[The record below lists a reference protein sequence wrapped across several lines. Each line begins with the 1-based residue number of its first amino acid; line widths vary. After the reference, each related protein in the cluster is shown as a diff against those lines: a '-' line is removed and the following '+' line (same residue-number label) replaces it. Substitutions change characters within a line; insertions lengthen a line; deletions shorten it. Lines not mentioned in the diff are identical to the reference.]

1 MPCTIKTYLADDGK
15 TQLLSARFRR
25 EALFDDGEPLVE
37 IIWELFWP
45 DGFNAPEG
53 QVCLDTLSTTR
64 VDTRQPITLTRVE
77 IVNAREEALD
87 HAAGEAEDW

>member
-1 MPCTIKTYLADDGK
+1 MACNIRTYLADDGK
-15 TQLLSARFRR
+15 THILAARFRR
-25 EALFDDGEPLVE
+25 EGRFDEGEPLVE

-45 DGFNAPEG
+45 DGFDTPEG

-64 VDTRQPITLTRVE
+64 VDTRQPITLTREE

-87 HAAGEAEDW
+87 HAAREAEGW